1 MIIVFSQ
8 NILKSFI
15 IKDNKHLLLSLK
27 KVFFIY
33 AKQLK
38 RKKLYY
44 FMKYIVIA
52 LILKYKNNQLKRY
65 SYNEN
70 TFNKLYNDYI
80 LRNRKKEKLKNNYL
94 MKESEFFPYSP
105 RFTYSGYF
113 GFPQKVF
120 PSLNNYGKKYFNLNK
135 TQKRNITD
143 DYKNSEKDSDFL
155 YLNRSKGINGK
166 YPHNNYDKK
175 YLCTRI
181 NKNINEQIS
190 NYLNNF
196 DLIKKKHLLNRTN
209 PNIQSFLN
217 YNNLNKYKEKPSFIK
232 SNKSKTKKENNKIK
246 FNSNKSLN
254 PSSFNGLEQ
263 INTQYTTHQRN
274 SYNNIKSGINILSNV
289 NSLSSRINETN
300 NNSHFLNG
308 IKMISGVNEFFYDFN
323 SGNRN
328 NSNKIEQKN
337 ELSIQTLNDSK
348 LLELASKYVNE
359 EDNSSENYQMINIL
373 HNKKRFNIKN
383 IS

>member
-44 FMKYIVIA
+44 FMKYIVIT

-105 RFTYSGYF
+105 RFTYSRYF

-120 PSLNNYGKKYFNLNK
+120 PSLNNYEKKYFNLNK

-143 DYKNSEKDSDFL
+143 DYKKTKKDSDFL

-166 YPHNNYDKK
+166 YSHNNYDKK
-175 YLCTRI
+175 YLYI
-181 NKNINEQIS
+181 
-190 NYLNNF
+190 
-196 DLIKKKHLLNRTN
+196 
-209 PNIQSFLN
+209 
-217 YNNLNKYKEKPSFIK
+217 
-232 SNKSKTKKENNKIK
+232 
-246 FNSNKSLN
+246 
-254 PSSFNGLEQ
+254 
-263 INTQYTTHQRN
+263 
-274 SYNNIKSGINILSNV
+274 
-289 NSLSSRINETN
+289 
-300 NNSHFLNG
+300 
-308 IKMISGVNEFFYDFN
+308 
-323 SGNRN
+323 
-328 NSNKIEQKN
+328 
-337 ELSIQTLNDSK
+337 
-348 LLELASKYVNE
+348 
-359 EDNSSENYQMINIL
+359 
-373 HNKKRFNIKN
+373 
-383 IS
+383 